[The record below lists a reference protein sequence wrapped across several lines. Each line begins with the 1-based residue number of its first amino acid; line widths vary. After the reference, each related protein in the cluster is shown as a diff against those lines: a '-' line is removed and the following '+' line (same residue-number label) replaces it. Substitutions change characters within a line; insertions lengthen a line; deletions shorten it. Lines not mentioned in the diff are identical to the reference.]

1 MQIHHLQFYVPD
13 ADYWQG
19 WFVQK
24 FGFVPTH
31 CQEDGETLRR
41 GVACGEV
48 WLEFASPQAIASPV
62 AQYLDHH
69 SPGVAAVAFT
79 VADPEQIA
87 RLAQAQG
94 GHLDPTAPQPTIIT
108 PWGMRHPLYTTS
120 PPPLRHAPLTIDHLV
135 LNVPRGELEQAVA
148 WYAAVFGLVPQ
159 QRFKIHTADS
169 GLDSQVLRH
178 PHSGLQLPINAPTTP
193 NSQIQTFL
201 DHNGGPGVQHIA
213 LAPGD
218 ILPLTERLQ
227 RAGVAFLAPPGD
239 YYRQIKSRYPDLPWG
254 DGYDQGDRTWRRLQA
269 AGILIDRPQPDA
281 LLLQIFT
288 EPIFNA
294 PTFFI
299 ELIERRSQAQGFGA
313 GNFQALFEAIERQQQ
328 PLARRR

>member
-1 MQIHHLQFYVPD
+1 MQIHHLQFYVQD

-24 FGFVPTH
+24 FGFIPTH
-31 CQEDGETLRR
+31 RQEDGETLRR
-41 GVACGEV
+41 GVARGAV
-48 WLEFASPQAIASPV
+48 WLEFASPQRGSSPV

-79 VADPEQIA
+79 VSDLEATVRFAET
-87 RLAQAQG
+87 QG
-94 GHLDPTAPQPTIIT
+94 GRLDLTASQPTIIT
-108 PWGMRHPLYTTS
+108 PWGMRHPLYTQS
-120 PPPLRHAPLTIDHLV
+120 QPALRHQTLTLDHLV
-135 LNVPRGELEQAVA
+135 LNVPRGELVPVVA
-148 WYAAVFGLVPQ
+148 WYAAVFGLIPQ

-178 PHSGLQLPINAPTTP
+178 PHSGLQLPINEPSTP

-201 DHNGGPGVQHIA
+201 DHNGGSGVQHIA
-213 LAPGD
+213 LAPGA
-218 ILPLTERLQ
+218 ILPLTQRLQ
-227 RAGVAFLAPPGD
+227 AAGVAFLSPPPD
-239 YYRQIKSRYPDLPWG
+239 YYQQSKKRYPHLPWR
-254 DGYDQGDRTWRRLQA
+254 DRPWRSLQA
-269 AGILIDRPQPDA
+269 AGILIDCPQPDA

-299 ELIERRSQAQGFGA
+299 ELIERRSQAEGFGA
-313 GNFQALFEAIERQQQ
+313 GNFQALFEAIEQQQ
-328 PLARRR
+328 RQLPQHC

>member
-1 MQIHHLQFYVPD
+1 MQIHHLQFYVQD

-24 FGFVPTH
+24 LGFVPTH
-31 CQEDGETLRR
+31 RQDDGETLRR
-41 GVACGEV
+41 GVACGAV
-48 WLEFASPQAIASPV
+48 WLEFASPQRGSSPV

-69 SPGVAAVAFT
+69 SSGVAAVAFT
-79 VADPEQIA
+79 VSDLAA
-87 RLAQAQG
+87 TVRLAETQG
-94 GHLDPTAPQPTIIT
+94 GRLDPTASPPTIIT
-108 PWGMRHPLYTTS
+108 PWGMRHPLYAQSQPT
-120 PPPLRHAPLTIDHLV
+120 LRHQTLTLDHLV
-135 LNVPRGELEQAVA
+135 LNVPGGELVPVVA
-148 WYAAVFGLVPQ
+148 WYAAVFGLIPQ

-178 PHSGLQLPINAPTTP
+178 PHSGLQLPINEPSTP

-213 LAPGD
+213 LAPGA
-218 ILPLTERLQ
+218 ILPWTERLQ
-227 RAGVAFLAPPGD
+227 RAGVAFLAPPKD
-239 YYRQIKSRYPDLPWG
+239 YYRQIKSRYPDLSWG
-254 DGYDQGDRTWRRLQA
+254 DGYVNGDRTWRRLQA

-288 EPIFNA
+288 EPIFDA

-313 GNFQALFEAIERQQQ
+313 GNFQALFEAIEQQQ
-328 PLARRR
+328 RPLAQRG

>member
-1 MQIHHLQFYVPD
+1 MQIHHLQFYVQD

-31 CQEDGETLRR
+31 GEEDRETLRR
-41 GVACGEV
+41 GAACGEV
-48 WLEFASPQAIASPV
+48 WLDFASPQAIASPV

-69 SPGVAAVAFT
+69 SPGVAAVALT
-79 VADPEQIA
+79 VADPEAIA
-87 RLAQAQG
+87 RLAQTHG

-120 PPPLRHAPLTIDHLV
+120 PPPLRHSSLTIDHLV
-135 LNVPRGELEQAVA
+135 LNVPAGELGQAVA

-218 ILPLTERLQ
+218 ILPLTQRLQ
-227 RAGVAFLAPPGD
+227 AAGVAFLDPPAD
-239 YYRQIKSRYPDLPWG
+239 YYQQSKERYPHLPWR
-254 DGYDQGDRTWRRLQA
+254 DRPWRSLQA
-269 AGILIDRPQPDA
+269 AGILIDCPQPDA

-299 ELIERRSQAQGFGA
+299 ELIERRSQAEGFGA
-313 GNFQALFEAIERQQQ
+313 GNFQALFEAIEQQQ
-328 PLARRR
+328 RPLARRC